1 ALVAIM
7 VLVAFTTF
15 QWCSVKQFTK
25 HPLEFSVVM
34 IAVVL
39 VVLSIHNLA
48 LGVFGVLLLSA
59 LLFSNKLER
68 TVHVYTHLNSA
79 HSRSYFISGQIFFS
93 SSEKFYQF
101 FDFKEKLEHVELDL
115 THAHI
120 WDVTSVNMLNN
131 VIQKFKAQGI
141 DVTVIGLNEA

>member
-1 ALVAIM
+1 LCSSILPSPLASPL
-7 VLVAFTTF
+7 FPYTTLF
-15 QWCSVKQFTK
+15 RSNK
-25 HPLEFSVVM
+25 HPLEFNVVM
-34 IAVVL
+34 IVVVL
-39 VVLSIHNLA
+39 VVLATHNLA
-48 LGVFGVLLLSA
+48 LGVFVGVLLSA
-59 LLFSNKLER
+59 LFFINKLER

-131 VIQKFKAQGI
+131 VIQKFK
-141 DVTVIGLNEA
+141 